1 MLDRMPA
8 GGHDARMRTRIPITN
23 DQVTAALNDSDGD
36 VKDAADRLGVSE
48 RTLRRRMR
56 DYGIKARVR
65 YEEAA

>member
-1 MLDRMPA
+1 
-8 GGHDARMRTRIPITN
+8 MRTRIPITN

>member
-1 MLDRMPA
+1 
-8 GGHDARMRTRIPITN
+8 MRTRIPLSHE
-23 DQVTAALNDSDGD
+23 QVTAALNDSDGD
-36 VKDAADRLGVSE
+36 VKDAATRLGISE